1 MGKEIWTIEDIIK
14 DYEDKG
20 LAGRSK
26 VDFLNE
32 LKEFILKNTRYV
44 QWSTIS
50 AEEHEK
56 VIEEMKQKI
65 EEKMKDKD
73 FGSIDY
79 TNPGL
84 SINSIYIP
92 KKYLKWEDLKFGST
106 GVRTKVL
113 FNGEPYQL
121 YTKVETVTIKNGPN
135 IIWEN
140 TGDFNF
146 DTAYLMSADGMWK
159 MLELQVNKPFSP
171 NDSRCEAVIKFFNAL
186 HLEVIK

>member
-1 MGKEIWTIEDIIK
+1 MEKEIWTIDVIIK

-32 LKEFILKNTRYV
+32 VKDFILKNTRYV
-44 QWSTIS
+44 QLSTIS

-56 VIEEMKQKI
+56 VIKAVKEKI
-65 EEKMKDKD
+65 EKKMQDKD
-73 FGSIDY
+73 
-79 TNPGL
+79 
-84 SINSIYIP
+84 INSIYYINTGLP
-92 KKYLKWEDLKFGST
+92 INPIYTKKYLKWEDLKFESP

-121 YTKVETVTIKNGPN
+121 YTVTETVTIKNGPN

-159 MLELQVNKPFSP
+159 MLELQVNKPFFVPSK
-171 NDSRCEAVIKFFNAL
+171 E
-186 HLEVIK
+186 